1 MTNAQRREI
10 LARIPRSE
18 AGDGAI
24 ALVLPDFFANPH
36 GFGVGQID
44 AGKAWLR
51 KD

>member
-24 ALVLPDFFANPH
+24 ALVLPDFFPNSH
-36 GFGVGQID
+36 GFGMGQID
-44 AGKAWLR
+44 VRKAWLR
-51 KD
+51 LD